1 MSDLRRT
8 DFYLN
13 KKEQEDWDKRNI
25 LYNTIWFY
33 LNKQGKMPDIEY
45 SDSAI
50 KIYKNISYYQSWEI
64 TYHPYGGK
72 NILPPNVDHFN
83 ADIMTGWFNPFKH
96 LVGLNSRKEINID
109 FLNEIPSEKNSN
121 LIEWFKKK
129 NSKINKICIKSFLRF
144 LGLIYTAGNI
154 IPAPINWKS
163 GSSLDGWDYKFKII
177 VSDNNNAQG
186 LIWKDYINN
195 SYIGNDFKEKANH
208 FIVANHLEMYI
219 DNDKIISFWD
229 PEQIIN
235 YHNISPSQWTIYF
248 KTVSKCI
255 EERTQKITQK

>member
-1 MSDLRRT
+1 MRDLRRT
-8 DFYLN
+8 DFYLD

-64 TYHPYGGK
+64 TYH
-72 NILPPNVDHFN
+72 
-83 ADIMTGWFNPFKH
+83 
-96 LVGLNSRKEINID
+96 SRKEINID